1 MIASM
6 FAIATP
12 CGHQGHVVSG
22 ILKARIR
29 IPSHIGKAIC
39 ALKYIFPNLLPM
51 ERLLPIRICPTK
63 QTHVFHAFQ
72 QPDLRL
78 TVAILFYLV
87 SPPHKDLHGA
97 NESVRVVQDPRA
109 LFDIPEVRHVGN
121 EALQG
126 LVAVAE
132 LKDIFARRGRTPYA

>member
-1 MIASM
+1 M
-6 FAIATP
+6 
-12 CGHQGHVVSG
+12 GHVVSG
-22 ILKARIR
+22 ILEARKC
-29 IPSHIGKAIC
+29 IPSHIGKALC
-39 ALKYIFPNLLPM
+39 VMKYICPNLVPR
-51 ERLLPIRICPTK
+51 ERLPIRICPTK
-63 QTHVFHAFQ
+63 QTHVFHPFQ
-72 QPDLRL
+72 APDLRL

-109 LFDIPEVRHVGN
+109 LSDIAFLIKRVGN

-132 LKDIFARRGRTPYA
+132 LKDIFAKRGRTPYA

>member
-1 MIASM
+1 M
-6 FAIATP
+6 
-12 CGHQGHVVSG
+12 SG
-22 ILKARIR
+22 ILEARTS
-29 IPSHIGKAIC
+29 IPNHSGKAFCVIKC
-39 ALKYIFPNLLPM
+39 IVPNLLPT
-51 ERLLPIRICPTK
+51 ERLPIIICPTK
-63 QTHVFHAFQ
+63 QTHVFHPFQ
-72 QPDLRL
+72 APDLRL

-121 EALQG
+121 GALQG